1 MVMDKQT
8 LISGIIA
15 LCGTAVLISFKQVV
29 INGFWWLIRM
39 ATTTIEISNT
49 HVIFYTLMEYLE
61 RTTALKL
68 KVVKLMNGPWGQLP
82 YTTISVGSGVH
93 FIKLLGR
100 TAMIVMIENHNT
112 NSWMGEKLLL
122 KIIILG
128 KHPKFINELRDVLD
142 ESFHRISYHNESLM
156 KIYTYKGDEKQG
168 DWTDTLSIHKRNL
181 NTIYIPA
188 IQKRRIISA
197 IEEFYKSENDHY
209 QKGIPHHLGIMLYG
223 PPGTGKTSLIQALAS
238 YFDVHICYLHSSELR
253 YIQNAMTLLPK
264 NAWIVIEDI
273 DSNDVTH
280 LQVDTASKE
289 TKKSTRIN
297 KNGTLEQV
305 EFTLDQVLNC
315 WDGMLASEGR
325 ILFITT
331 NHPEKINPVLL
342 RPGRIDIR
350 EEIGY
355 VGKEAL
361 SQFCESFYERTADF
375 DIKPRTTISDLQNAV
390 IVNKLN
396 FDDFKANFIQ
406 ETRGSYTHNS
416 IIF

>member
-1 MVMDKQT
+1 
-8 LISGIIA
+8 
-15 LCGTAVLISFKQVV
+15 
-29 INGFWWLIRM
+29 
-39 ATTTIEISNT
+39 
-49 HVIFYTLMEYLE
+49 
-61 RTTALKL
+61 
-68 KVVKLMNGPWGQLP
+68 MNGPWGQLP
-82 YTTISVGSGVH
+82 YATISVGSGIH

-100 TAMIVMIENHNT
+100 IALITMTENSQSSNL
-112 NSWMGEKLLL
+112 WMGEKLCI
-122 KIIILG
+122 KIIIIG
-128 KHPKFINELRDVLD
+128 KHPEFINELRDILD
-142 ESFHRISYHNESLM
+142 ETSHQISYHSESLM

-181 NTIYIPA
+181 DTIYIPTD
-188 IQKRRIISA
+188 QKERIISA
-197 IEEFYKSENDHY
+197 IKEFHKSENDHY
-209 QKGIPHHLGIMLYG
+209 QKGIPHHLGVMLYG

-238 YFDVHICYLHSSELR
+238 HFDVHICYLHSSELR

-280 LQVDTASKE
+280 LQTKTNNKE
-289 TKKSTRIN
+289 MKKLTRIN

-331 NHPEKINPVLL
+331 NHPEKINPALI

-355 VGKEAL
+355 ANRETL
-361 SQFCESFYERTADF
+361 SQFCESFYGRMADF
-375 DIKPRTTISDLQNAV
+375 DIKPQTTISALQNAV

-396 FDDFKANFIQ
+396 FEDFKTEFI
-406 ETRGSYTHNS
+406 NC
-416 IIF
+416 

>member
-1 MVMDKQT
+1 
-8 LISGIIA
+8 
-15 LCGTAVLISFKQVV
+15 
-29 INGFWWLIRM
+29 
-39 ATTTIEISNT
+39 
-49 HVIFYTLMEYLE
+49 
-61 RTTALKL
+61 
-68 KVVKLMNGPWGQLP
+68 MNGPWGQLP
-82 YTTISVGSGVH
+82 YTTISVGSGIH
-93 FIKLLGR
+93 FIRLLGR
-100 TAMIVMIENHNT
+100 IALVTVTENSQGT
-112 NSWMGEKLLL
+112 SWMGEKLSI

-142 ESFHRISYHNESLM
+142 ETFHRISYHSESMM

-181 NTIYIPA
+181 NTIYIPTV
-188 IQKRRIISA
+188 QKGRIISA
-197 IEEFYKSENDHY
+197 IEEFHKSENEHY

-238 YFDVHICYLHSSELR
+238 HFDVHICYLHSSELR

-280 LQVDTASKE
+280 LQTGDNSKE
-289 TKKSTRIN
+289 AKKSTRIN

-305 EFTLDQVLNC
+305 EFTLDQILNC

-331 NHPEKINPVLL
+331 NHPEKIDPVLI

-355 VGKEAL
+355 VNKESL
-361 SQFCESFYERTADF
+361 SQFCESFYGKVT
-375 DIKPRTTISDLQNAV
+375 DIDMKPQTTVSELQNAV
-390 IVNKLN
+390 IVDKLN
-396 FDDFKANFIQ
+396 FEDFKAKFTQ
-406 ETRGSYTHNS
+406 ENAVE
-416 IIF
+416 

>member
-1 MVMDKQT
+1 MDKQI

-15 LCGTAVLISFKQVV
+15 MCGTAILISFKQIV
-29 INGFWWLIRM
+29 INGFWWLIKTI
-39 ATTTIEISNT
+39 TTTIEVSNT

-61 RTTALKL
+61 RTTVLKL
-68 KVVKLMNGPWGQLP
+68 RVVRLMNGPWGQLP
-82 YTTISVGSGVH
+82 YTTISIGSGIH

-100 TAMIVMIENHNT
+100 SVLITMTEDSQGA
-112 NSWMGEKLLL
+112 NSWMGERLSV
-122 KIIILG
+122 KIVVLG
-128 KHPKFINELRDVLD
+128 KHPGFINELRDVLD
-142 ESFHRISYHNESLM
+142 ETFHRISYHSESLM

-181 NTIYIPA
+181 DTIYIPLV
-188 IQKRRIISA
+188 QKNRIISA
-197 IEEFYKSENDHY
+197 IEEFHKSENEHY

-238 YFDVHICYLHSSELR
+238 YFDVHICYLHSSELK

-280 LQVDTASKE
+280 LQTNGNIKE
-289 TKKSTRIN
+289 TKKSTRLN
-297 KNGTLEQV
+297 KSGTLEQV

-331 NHPEKINPVLL
+331 NHPEKINPVLI

-355 VGKEAL
+355 VGQEAL
-361 SQFCESFYERTADF
+361 SQFCESFYGRTSDF
-375 DIKPRTTISDLQNAV
+375 NIKPQTTVSSLQNAA
-390 IVNKLN
+390 IVDKLS
-396 FDDFKANFIQ
+396 FKDFKAEFSQKNV
-406 ETRGSYTHNS
+406 
-416 IIF
+416 

>member
-1 MVMDKQT
+1 MDKQI

-15 LCGTAVLISFKQVV
+15 MCGTAILISSKQIV
-29 INGFWWLIRM
+29 INGFWWLFRTI
-39 ATTTIEISNT
+39 TTTIEVSNT

-61 RTTALKL
+61 RTTVLKL
-68 KVVKLMNGPWGQLP
+68 RVVRLMNGPWGQLA
-82 YTTISVGSGVH
+82 YTTISVGSGIH

-100 TAMIVMIENHNT
+100 IALITVTENSQGA
-112 NSWMGEKLLL
+112 NSWMGEKLSV
-122 KIIILG
+122 KIVILG
-128 KHPKFINELRDVLD
+128 KHPDFINELRDVLD
-142 ESFHRISYHNESLM
+142 ETFHRISYRSESLM

-168 DWTDTLSIHKRNL
+168 DWTDTLSIHKRSL
-181 NTIYIPA
+181 NTIYIPKT
-188 IQKRRIISA
+188 QKKRIISS

-209 QKGIPHHLGIMLYG
+209 RKGIPHHLGIMLYG
-223 PPGTGKTSLIQALAS
+223 PPGTGKTSLIQALTS
-238 YFDVHICYLHSSELR
+238 HFDVHICYLHSSELK

-280 LQVDTASKE
+280 LQANDNIKE
-289 TKKSTRIN
+289 TKKSTRLN

-305 EFTLDQVLNC
+305 EFTLDQILNC

-325 ILFITT
+325 VLFITT
-331 NHPEKINPVLL
+331 NHPEKIDPVLI

-355 VGKEAL
+355 VGEEAL
-361 SQFCESFYERTADF
+361 SQFCESFYDRTADF
-375 DIKPRTTISDLQNAV
+375 NVKPRTTVSELQNEV

-396 FDDFKANFIQ
+396 FEDFKSKFSQ
-406 ETRGSYTHNS
+406 DRKESY
-416 IIF
+416 

>member
-1 MVMDKQT
+1 MDKQT

-15 LCGTAVLISFKQVV
+15 LCGTAVLISFKQVM

-68 KVVKLMNGPWGQLP
+68 RVIRLMNGPWGDLP
-82 YTTISVGSGVH
+82 YTTISLGSGVH
-93 FIKLLGR
+93 FIRLLGR
-100 TAMIVMIENHNT
+100 IVFVTMTENSQDM
-112 NSWMGEKLLL
+112 NSWRGEKLSV

-142 ESFHRISYHNESLM
+142 ETFHRIAYHSESLM

-168 DWTDTLSIHKRNL
+168 NWTDTLSIHKRSL

-188 IQKRRIISA
+188 IQKERIIHA
-197 IEEFYKSENDHY
+197 IEEFHKSEREHY

-238 YFDVHICYLHSSELR
+238 YFEVHICYLHSSELR

-280 LQVDTASKE
+280 LQANNNAKKI
-289 TKKSTRIN
+289 KKSTRIN

-305 EFTLDQVLNC
+305 EFTLDQILNC

-331 NHPEKINPVLL
+331 NHPEKIDPVLI

-355 VGKEAL
+355 VGREAL
-361 SQFCESFYERTADF
+361 SKFCESFYEKTADF
-375 DIKPRTTISDLQNAV
+375 DIKPQTTISDLQNAV
-390 IVNKLN
+390 IVNK
-396 FDDFKANFIQ
+396 FKFEDFKANFIQ
-406 ETRGSYTHNS
+406 ETL
-416 IIF
+416 

>member
-1 MVMDKQT
+1 MDKQL

-15 LCGTAVLISFKQVV
+15 MCGTAVLISFKQVI
-29 INGFWWLIRM
+29 INGFWWLIRI
-39 ATTTIEISNT
+39 ATTIIEISNT
-49 HVIFYTLMEYLE
+49 HTIFYTLMEYLE
-61 RTTALKL
+61 KTTVLKL
-68 KVVKLMNGPWGQLP
+68 RVVRLMNGPWGQLP
-82 YTTISVGSGVH
+82 YTTISIGSGIH
-93 FIKLLGR
+93 FIRLFGHIALI
-100 TAMIVMIENHNT
+100 TMTENSEST
-112 NSWMGEKLLL
+112 NSWMGEKLSV
-122 KIIILG
+122 KIIIVG
-128 KHPKFINELRDVLD
+128 KHPEFVSSLRNALD
-142 ESFHRISYHNESLM
+142 ETSHRISYHSESLM
-156 KIYTYKGDEKQG
+156 KVYTYKGDEKQG

-181 NTIYIPA
+181 NTIYISSV
-188 IQKRRIISA
+188 QKNRIISA
-197 IEEFYKSENDHY
+197 IEEFHKSENEHY

-280 LQVDTASKE
+280 LQAEGSNKE

-297 KNGTLEQV
+297 KNGTLEQI
-305 EFTLDQVLNC
+305 EFTLDQILNC

-331 NHPEKINPVLL
+331 NHPEKIDPALI

-355 VGKEAL
+355 VNKESL
-361 SQFCESFYERTADF
+361 SQFCESFYGKVTNF
-375 DIKPRTTISDLQNAV
+375 DIKPQTTVSELQNAV
-390 IVNKLN
+390 IVDKLN
-396 FDDFKANFIQ
+396 FEDFKIKFAQ
-406 ETRGSYTHNS
+406 ENVAE
-416 IIF
+416 

>member
-1 MVMDKQT
+1 MDNQT
-8 LISGIIA
+8 FITGIIA
-15 LCGTAVLISFKQVV
+15 LCGTTILISFKQIL
-29 INGFWWLIRM
+29 INGFWWLIRI

-61 RTTALKL
+61 RTTVLKL
-68 KVVKLMNGPWGQLP
+68 RVVRLMNGPWGQLP
-82 YTTISVGSGVH
+82 YTTISVGSGIH
-93 FIKLLGR
+93 FIRLLGR
-100 TAMIVMIENHNT
+100 IALVTVTENSQGT
-112 NSWMGEKLLL
+112 SSWMGEKLSI

-142 ESFHRISYHNESLM
+142 ETFHRISYHSESMM

-168 DWTDTLSIHKRNL
+168 DWTDTLSIHKRSL
-181 NTIYIPA
+181 NTIYIPVV
-188 IQKRRIISA
+188 QKNRIISA
-197 IEEFYKSENDHY
+197 IEEFHKSENEHY
-209 QKGIPHHLGIMLYG
+209 QKGIPHHLGVMLYG

-238 YFDVHICYLHSSELR
+238 HFDVHICYLHSSELR

-280 LQVDTASKE
+280 LQKGDNNKE
-289 TKKSTRIN
+289 AKRSTRIN

-305 EFTLDQVLNC
+305 EFTLDQILNC

-331 NHPEKINPVLL
+331 NHPEKIDPVLI

-355 VGKEAL
+355 VNKESL
-361 SQFCESFYERTADF
+361 SQFCESFYGKVMDI
-375 DIKPRTTISDLQNAV
+375 DIKSQTTVSELQNAV
-390 IVNKLN
+390 IVDKLN
-396 FDDFKANFIQ
+396 FEDFKAKFTQ
-406 ETRGSYTHNS
+406 ENAVE
-416 IIF
+416 

>member
-1 MVMDKQT
+1 MDKQT

-15 LCGTAVLISFKQVV
+15 LCGTAVLISFKQIL

-61 RTTALKL
+61 RRVALKL
-68 KVVKLMNGPWGQLP
+68 RVIRLMNGPWGQLP
-82 YTTISVGSGVH
+82 YTTISVGSGIH
-93 FIKLLGR
+93 FIKLLDR
-100 TAMIVMIENHNT
+100 VVLMTITENSQ
-112 NSWMGEKLLL
+112 NSNLWRGEKLSV
-122 KIIILG
+122 KIVIPG
-128 KHPKFINELRDVLD
+128 RHPDFVNELRDVLD
-142 ESFHRISYHNESLM
+142 ETFHRISYHSEYLM

-168 DWTDTLSIHKRNL
+168 DWTDTLSIHKRSL
-181 NTIYIPA
+181 DTIYIPTV
-188 IQKRRIISA
+188 QKRRIISV
-197 IEEFYKSENDHY
+197 IEEFHKSETDHY

-280 LQVDTASKE
+280 LQSDTSSKE
-289 TKKSTRIN
+289 ITKSTRIN

-325 ILFITT
+325 VLFITT
-331 NHPEKINPVLL
+331 NHPEKINPVLI
-342 RPGRIDIR
+342 RPGRIDIK

-355 VGKEAL
+355 VNQESL
-361 SQFCESFYERTADF
+361 SQFCESFYGITADF
-375 DIKPRTTISDLQNAV
+375 DIKPKTTVSDLQNAV

-396 FDDFKANFIQ
+396 FDDFKANFIR
-406 ETRGSYTHNS
+406 ETQGNYTHNS